1 MNKVKES
8 ISVVTFSVNMDGG
21 STLGSNGDVLHFR
34 LLPEFLRKMDWTA
47 NDEDK
52 FLAFW
57 IKKCSDTISDRR
69 FLDEFMNTYSSDPAL
84 R

>member
-8 ISVVTFSVNMDGG
+8 ISVVTFSVNMRGG

-34 LLPEFLRKMDWTA
+34 LLLEFLRKMYWTA

-57 IKKCSDTISDRR
+57 IKKWSDTISDRR
-69 FLDEFMNTYSSDPAL
+69 ILDEFMNTYSSDRVL